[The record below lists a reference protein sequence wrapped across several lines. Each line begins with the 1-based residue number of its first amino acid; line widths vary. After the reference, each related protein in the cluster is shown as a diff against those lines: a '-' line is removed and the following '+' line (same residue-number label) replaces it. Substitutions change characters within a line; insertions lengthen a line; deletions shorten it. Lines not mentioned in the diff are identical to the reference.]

1 MRVLVTGGAGF
12 VGSTTAQRLIEA
24 GHEVVVLDT
33 LLRGFRAA
41 VSPGASLVVGDIGD
55 ADLVTRTLRE
65 RHIDA
70 IVHCGAMGLVPESVT
85 QPDIYYRV
93 NVVGGMTM
101 LESMRAAGVRRI
113 VFSSS
118 AAVYGEPEQTPIQED
133 QPLRPISP
141 YGDTKRAFEG
151 MLTSFTRAYGMAAVS
166 LRYFNAAGAT
176 DKLGEDHRPE
186 THLIPNILCAVSR
199 AETIKIF
206 GNDYPTPDGTC
217 IRDYIHVDDLAA
229 AHAAALEFTSRAENG
244 HTALNLGSGSGYSVL
259 QVLNAAEQV
268 LGHPIDHELTP
279 RRAGDPPVLVA
290 SNERAREVLGWQPQ
304 RGIEDMIESAWRW
317 RQDHPNGYDEAARG

>member
-1 MRVLVTGGAGF
+1 VRVLVTGGAGF

-24 GHEVVVLDT
+24 GHEVVVVDT
-33 LLRGFRAA
+33 LLRGFRGA
-41 VSPGASLVVGDIGD
+41 VPPEASLVVGDIGD
-55 ADLVTRTLRE
+55 GELMTRTLRE

-70 IVHCGAMGLVPESVT
+70 IVHCAAMGLVPESVT
-85 QPDIYYRV
+85 QPDVYYQV
-93 NVVGGMTM
+93 NVVGGVNM
-101 LESMRAAGVRRI
+101 LEAMRAAGVRRI

-118 AAVYGEPEQTPIQED
+118 AAVYGEPEQTPIQESA
-133 QPLRPISP
+133 PLRPINP

-151 MLTSFTRAYGMAAVS
+151 MLTSFTHAYGMAAVS

-186 THLIPNILCAVSR
+186 THLIPNILSAISR

-229 AHAAALEFTSRAENG
+229 AHGAALEFTSGAEDG
-244 HTALNLGSGSGYSVL
+244 HTALNLGSGSGSSNLEVL
-259 QVLNAAEQV
+259 KAVERV
-268 LGHPIDHELTP
+268 LGHPIDYEFTP

-290 SNERAREVLGWQPQ
+290 SNDRAREVLGWQPR
-304 RGIEDMIESAWRW
+304 RGIEDMIESASRW
-317 RQDHPNGYDEAARG
+317 RRDYPKGYDEAAQG